1 MRISAITV
9 SNFLGL
15 QLFDCKLTDRFLFV
29 AGPNGRGK
37 TSLHEAIRFC
47 TLNELPRGVAAGG
60 RSNLITDGAAAGF
73 VGLTIDGFH
82 VRRNV
87 GSGKTEGDAYEIPDA
102 LGLCLDAPRFAH
114 LPEAERRK
122 LLFTLAGVKIN
133 RETVEAELV
142 AAGLDP
148 LYREEVLPLLR
159 AGFPSAAE
167 YARDKAKEARGAWK
181 GITGEAY
188 GRVKAATWAAQAP
201 AEIPSD
207 EALATQRERVQETDA
222 RLQRILEAKGRV
234 DAAPSP
240 SKLASLELAASDLA
254 AREARMAEAETAH
267 ANALEALENLTL
279 RAAAESGHLPTADC
293 PACNTKLQIR
303 GTVLAIAPEEVPRT
317 TKTRHD
323 RDRADAHAHSQATR
337 DALEAARRAVNEAK
351 AAQLALDNLTAASP
365 ADVAAVAELEQ
376 VRHDLELYRGTLR
389 VMENDQALAVKA
401 KDRTDRA
408 MAAHEQ
414 AAQWELAEAE
424 LGPDGIPAKLL
435 TRALDPINAALAEE
449 AQEAGF
455 KIAAIQNDLTLTYG
469 GRAYGMCSE
478 SEQWRASALFAYV
491 VAQRSGV
498 RVLALDRFDV
508 LQRDH
513 RGDVLSWLLALTDS
527 DLLDFVL
534 VTGTLDSAPD
544 FGEGITVRWLG
555 APVAE
560 AA

>member
-15 QLFDCKLTDRFLFV
+15 PLFDVKLTDRFLFV

-37 TSLHEAIRFC
+37 SSLHEAIRFC
-47 TLNELPRGVAAGG
+47 LLNELPRGVAAGA
-60 RSNLITDGAAAGF
+60 RSDLITDGAAAGF

-114 LPEAERRK
+114 MPEADRRR

-142 AAGLDP
+142 AAGLEP
-148 LYREEVLPLLR
+148 MYREEVLPLLR
-159 AGFPSAAE
+159 SGFPAAAE

-188 GRVKAATWAAQAP
+188 GRVKAATWAEQAP
-201 AEIPSD
+201 VEVPSD
-207 EALATQRERVQETDA
+207 EALSVQREKVAETEDK
-222 RLQRILEAKGRV
+222 LQRALEAKGRV

-240 SKLASLELAASDLA
+240 SKLASLRLAANAIEERGLA
-254 AREARMAEAETAH
+254 LKAAEEAH
-267 ANALEALENLTL
+267 AAALAVVQNLTQ
-279 RAAAESGHLPTADC
+279 RGEVESGHLPTADC
-293 PACNTKLQIR
+293 PACHAKLQIR
-303 GTVLAIAPEEVPRT
+303 GNVLVVAPEDVPRAT
-317 TKTRHD
+317 RTRHE
-323 RDRADAHAHSQATR
+323 RDRTDAQAKVQEAHA
-337 DALEAARRAVNEAK
+337 ALEEARRLANESF
-351 AAQLALDNLTAASP
+351 AANLALENLREASE
-365 ADVAAVAELEQ
+365 ADVAAVAELGQ
-376 VRHDLELYRGTLR
+376 IRHDLELYRDTLR
-389 VMENDQALAVKA
+389 VMENDQARAVKA
-401 KDRTDRA
+401 KRRTEDA

-435 TRALDPINAALAEE
+435 ARALDPINAALAEE
-449 AQEAGF
+449 AHEAGF

-469 GRAYGMCSE
+469 GRPYGMCSE
-478 SEQWRASALFAYV
+478 SEQWRASALFAYI

-508 LQRDH
+508 LQTDH
-513 RGDVLSWLLALTDS
+513 RGDVLSWLLALTDN

-534 VTGTLDSAPD
+534 VTGTLASAPD
-544 FGEGITVRWLG
+544 FGDGITVRWLG
-555 APVAE
+555 PVA
-560 AA
+560 AAA